1 MSDPWY
7 DVVSSDARITQGDL
21 ILGCPVAAWK
31 DGFAADPNEPGA
43 LVGGIETV
51 AVDVVVMS
59 QACDLEYDKITNVIL
74 CPHRSLAEFRAA
86 WEASLRERQQNPTTK
101 AWTRVFAD
109 LREGYL
115 WNLSLLNNALVE
127 GRAIEH
133 RVVDFHEVFSIPRSF
148 LEEFCRHRAERR
160 FRLRPPY
167 REHLSQA
174 FARFFMRVGLPMPV
188 SDPLL
193 ASSS

>member
-1 MSDPWY
+1 MSEPWY
-7 DVVSSDARITQGDL
+7 DVVKSDARVTQGDL
-21 ILGCPVAAWK
+21 ILDCPVTAWK
-31 DGFAADPNEPGA
+31 EGFAADPNEPDA
-43 LVGGIETV
+43 LVGGIEAV
-51 AVDVVVMS
+51 ALDVVVMS
-59 QACDLEYDKITNVIL
+59 QACDLEHNKISNVVL
-74 CPHRSLAEFRAA
+74 CPHRSLVEFKAV
-86 WEASLRERQQNPTTK
+86 WEAGLRERQQNPTSK
-101 AWTRVFAD
+101 AWSRTFTD

-115 WNLSLLNNALVE
+115 WNLSLLNDGAVE

-148 LEEFCRHRAERR
+148 LEDFCRHQGQQR

-188 SDPLL
+188 SDPLV
-193 ASSS
+193 ASS

>member
-7 DVVSSDARITQGDL
+7 EVVASDTRITQGDV
-21 ILGCPVAAWK
+21 ILDCPVAAWK

-59 QACDLEYDKITNVIL
+59 QACDLEHNKISNVVL
-74 CPHRSLAEFRAA
+74 CPHRSLAEFKTA
-86 WEASLRERQQNPTTK
+86 WEAGLRERQQNPTSR
-101 AWTRVFAD
+101 AWSKTLAD

-115 WNLSLLNNALVE
+115 WNLSLLNDGTV
-127 GRAIEH
+127 GDRAIEH

-148 LEEFCRHRAERR
+148 LEEFCRHQAKQR

-188 SDPLL
+188 SDPLA
-193 ASSS
+193 ASS